1 MLLLLLVDRGR
12 ELSGHFPTYQSS
24 VTLSC
29 HQQEKQDTVGS
40 GLSHFTDKSQGPME
54 GKLLKAKLGGDV

>member
-29 HQQEKQDTVGS
+29 HQQ
-40 GLSHFTDKSQGPME
+40 GLPHFTDKSQGPME